1 MLVTENLRFGV
12 PSAMAIDA
20 DLFPRIEARQ
30 LRSTASILGAM
41 PVTLHNP
48 ADVFPPY
55 RCYSHAAEVRGDSRL
70 LVLSGLNGYEADG
83 KSLPASFEAQGD
95 LIWRHMGTILR
106 AAGMEYRNLISVRT
120 YLASPAY
127 DEPNVQLRMKYLGDH
142 RPSLTVVCCQLLDP
156 AWMLEV
162 EAMAAT

>member
-1 MLVTENLRFGV
+1 MRAL
-12 PSAMAIDA
+12 PSARAA
-20 DLFPRIEARQ
+20 HSRCRPRVFRAVHD
-30 LRSTASILGAM
+30 ASILGAM

-156 AWMLEV
+156 AWKLEV